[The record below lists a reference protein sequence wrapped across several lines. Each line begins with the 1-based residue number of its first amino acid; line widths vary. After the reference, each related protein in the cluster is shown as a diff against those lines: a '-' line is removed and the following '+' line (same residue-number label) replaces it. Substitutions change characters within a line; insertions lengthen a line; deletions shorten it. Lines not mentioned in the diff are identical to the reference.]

1 MVTGPSEG
9 ESELISIRGTGGA
22 GDCRRVT
29 PKIEMEAAMKRRSE
43 AGQALILA
51 AVALV
56 VLLATA
62 GVAVD
67 MGVARYE
74 KRTQQ
79 TAADAAALAGA
90 SNISFGGVISG
101 GQAAAAANGYTDNG
115 GGQASTCTAA
125 GAAIGKICVQINNPP
140 ASGPHT
146 NDPKYVEAIVAAVHQ
161 TYFMNILR
169 VFSDTVTARA
179 VATDLS
185 GGGPGNGCVYT
196 LGPPSSSIEGVNI
209 NGNATLNA
217 PTCGI
222 VDNGNF
228 NTKGNALVV
237 NASTFGTA
245 GNWNASGPG
254 GTVTCSE
261 TPSSCPTQNMPATG
275 NPLGSLTPPPVGNP
289 VNFNPANIVPG
300 TYNSISLTGN
310 GPYTFPP
317 GIYVLSGAGGF
328 SCSGTPTIPGT
339 GVMFYFTNNATFN
352 CQGNDT
358 IHFTAPTPTNCA
370 GCPAQ
375 YDGILFYQD
384 PNDTAG
390 PSIGGNT
397 GTTYDGALYFPK
409 SQVTFFGNNNTLT
422 TGLVV
427 ADALGLS
434 GHPTVNVLGTAG
446 LGAQGISIN
455 ALATAVLV
463 E

>member
-1 MVTGPSEG
+1 
-9 ESELISIRGTGGA
+9 
-22 GDCRRVT
+22 
-29 PKIEMEAAMKRRSE
+29 
-43 AGQALILA
+43 
-51 AVALV
+51 
-56 VLLATA
+56 
-62 GVAVD
+62 
-67 MGVARYE
+67 
-74 KRTQQ
+74 
-79 TAADAAALAGA
+79 
-90 SNISFGGVISG
+90 
-101 GQAAAAANGYTDNG
+101 
-115 GGQASTCTAA
+115 
-125 GAAIGKICVQINNPP
+125 
-140 ASGPHT
+140 
-146 NDPKYVEAIVAAVHQ
+146 
-161 TYFMNILR
+161 
-169 VFSDTVTARA
+169 
-179 VATDLS
+179 
-185 GGGPGNGCVYT
+185 
-196 LGPPSSSIEGVNI
+196 
-209 NGNATLNA
+209 
-217 PTCGI
+217 
-222 VDNGNF
+222 
-228 NTKGNALVV
+228 
-237 NASTFGTA
+237 
-245 GNWNASGPG
+245 
-254 GTVTCSE
+254 
-261 TPSSCPTQNMPATG
+261 
-275 NPLGSLTPPPVGNP
+275 
-289 VNFNPANIVPG
+289 
-300 TYNSISLTGN
+300 LTGN
-310 GPYTFPP
+310 GTYTFPP

-328 SCSGTPTIPGT
+328 SCSGTPTITGT